1 MYRIAEFWEAVLWT
15 DETKLELFGHMD
27 QWYVWCEKGHA
38 YDQKNT
44 IPTVKH
50 GAGSSMMWGCFS
62 AAGTANLDRI
72 PGIMDS
78 QKDQAILKR
87 NVMPSISKLNL
98 DDHWTLQA
106 RQ

>member
-1 MYRIAEFWEAVLWT
+1 
-15 DETKLELFGHMD
+15 
-27 QWYVWCEKGHA
+27 
-38 YDQKNT
+38 
-44 IPTVKH
+44 
-50 GAGSSMMWGCFS
+50 MMWGCFS
-62 AAGTANLDRI
+62 AAGIANLDHV